1 MKRWGGFVFNSYLW
15 AFNHKPLSMIKP
27 LLIWFGML
35 FIPLTISAQSIR
47 ITEKKVEAVLVQ
59 LEETHV
65 EIIELKTLRKYKA
78 LNLSNEMKSKMDY
91 NVVRVKYMANGEEKN
106 LLIDRNLVP
115 IYYDYTSYED

>member
-1 MKRWGGFVFNSYLW
+1 
-15 AFNHKPLSMIKP
+15 MIKP